1 MAKNSPF
8 IFSRKNY
15 SLILISVVLLFA
27 GFLLMTGKG
36 NGGSGE
42 FNRDIYSFR
51 KITLSPLVLLAGY
64 ALMIYAIMT
73 GKKNSKQNANGPS

>member
-1 MAKNSPF
+1 MAKTRPF

-36 NGGSGE
+36 NGGTGG
-42 FNRDIYSFR
+42 FNREIYSFR
-51 KITLSPLVLLAGY
+51 KITLSPIVLLTGY
-64 ALMIYAIMT
+64 ILMIYAIMI
-73 GKKNSKQNANGPS
+73 GSKKSRQKPNGAS